1 MYRPDNLVTGNE
13 LGQQRNVFLRP
24 FVLKPVLYVNP
35 LTIWSFIAM
44 FQRTKICTGVL
55 VALGAVLA
63 VPVAPVFAQ
72 TPERVEITGSR
83 IKRIAGEGPSAVEV
97 ISREDIER
105 KGVTSTNDLLRSLSY
120 MSSYND
126 ELISNSPATTGSSG
140 AGFRGLSNDQTVV
153 LLNGRRLANYGFDG
167 AFVNLSTIPIGAIQR
182 VEVLKDGAAAIYGAD
197 AIGGVI
203 NFITRKDFRGAEIS
217 GNYSVSSRGDSAETS
232 VTGTVGFGD
241 LSGTS
246 GINVLANLNYMKRDP
261 LTNLDRERTR
271 TADYRRFGGGSQLS
285 TFAPTGNFVNPTTGR
300 QSPFQTCADPA
311 LVITPS
317 PLTPGVAGSSSC
329 LFDFSPY
336 RTTLFGTER
345 LGGIVTGRI
354 KFTDNLNAFSELM
367 FARSETSA
375 SAAPT
380 PGNFTLPAAH
390 PANSFGVPISVRGR
404 PLQAGPRVTD
414 NTSDASRVLAG
425 VEGVAAGFDFNV
437 AIGQAKNKA
446 VNRDS
451 GYFLDDR
458 MRAAIAAT
466 TFNPFSLTNPA
477 AVINSISSSDS
488 RVGETTNSF
497 FDARVSGEL
506 FSLPGGKAGFAAGV
520 VVGKEEISDVPG
532 ANSRVGNVFGS
543 IQQSL
548 VVADR
553 NLTAAYVE
561 LGLPL
566 TNSLEMQLAL
576 RTDRYEGGNNSTTP
590 KVAFRF
596 QPTKELLFRASY
608 SEGFKMPSLRDLFGG
623 LNQSAD
629 SVQDFPGCAAGNV
642 APSACPR
649 LQYDRFSGGNT
660 QLKPELAKSLTF
672 GFLAEPTPELSF
684 GLDYFIINKTD
695 EIGLVLA
702 QFVIDNVPFARNA
715 TTTLGGNSAFSI
727 TRNAGGTITSINT
740 SLGNLGERKINGWD
754 LQATARIPTTLGRV
768 TLEGS
773 GTYYERYTYADQ
785 PGTPLYN
792 RLELLN
798 LPRWRTQA
806 RIGLQMDLWDFNL
819 VGNSRARVFDKLQST
834 AATPVAAST
843 AVVGNFD
850 TFDASV
856 GFTGIKSL
864 KLTAGVRNMFDK
876 EPPFSNNDTRTL
888 GFAQTDDVRGRYFY
902 LGASYSF

>member
-1 MYRPDNLVTGNE
+1 
-13 LGQQRNVFLRP
+13 
-24 FVLKPVLYVNP
+24 
-35 LTIWSFIAM
+35 M
-44 FQRTKICTGVL
+44 FKRTKICTGVL

-63 VPVAPVFAQ
+63 VPAAPVFAQ
-72 TPERVEITGSR
+72 TSDRVEITGSR

-97 ISREDIER
+97 ITRADIER

-120 MSSYND
+120 MSSFND
-126 ELISNSPATTGSSG
+126 ELISNSPNTTGAAG
-140 AGFRGLSNDQTVV
+140 AGFRGLDSNQTVV

-167 AFVNLSTIPIGAIQR
+167 AFVNLNTIPLGAIER

-217 GNYSVSSRGDSAETS
+217 GNYSISSQGDSAETS

-241 LSGTS
+241 ISGAS
-246 GINVLANLNYMKRDP
+246 GFNVLANLNYMKRDP
-261 LTNLDRERTR
+261 LNNLDRERTR

-300 QSPFQTCADPA
+300 QSTFQTCADPA
-311 LVITPS
+311 LVTTPS

-329 LFDFSPY
+329 LWDFAPY
-336 RTTLFGTER
+336 RTTLYGTER
-345 LGGIVTGRI
+345 LGGIVTARA
-354 KFTDNLNAFSELM
+354 KFSETLSAYGEVM

-380 PGNFTLPAAH
+380 PGNFTLPVGH
-390 PANSFGVPISVRGR
+390 PANTFSSAITVRGR

-414 NTSDASRVLAG
+414 NTSDATRVLAG
-425 VEGVAAGFDFNV
+425 LEGVIAGFDYNLAV
-437 AIGQAKNKA
+437 GQAKNKS
-446 VNRDS
+446 VNKDS
-451 GYFLDDR
+451 GYFLLDK
-458 MRAAIAAT
+458 MNAAIANT
-466 TFNPFSLTNPA
+466 TFNPFSLNNPA
-477 AVINSISSSDS
+477 SVISGISSTDT

-497 FDARVSGEL
+497 VDARLSGEL
-506 FSLPGGKAGFAAGV
+506 FSLPGGMAAFAAGV
-520 VVGKEEISDVPG
+520 AFGKEEISDVPG
-532 ANSRVGNVFGS
+532 PNSRIGNVFGS

-553 NLTAAYVE
+553 SLTAAYGE
-561 LGLPL
+561 LSLPL
-566 TNSLEMQLAL
+566 TKSLEMQLAL
-576 RTDRYEGGNNSTTP
+576 RTDRYEGGTNSTTP
-590 KVAFRF
+590 KIAFRF
-596 QPTKELLFRASY
+596 QPTKEVLLRTSY

-629 SVQDFPGCAAGNV
+629 SVQDFPGCAAGGV
-642 APSACPR
+642 AASACPR
-649 LQYDRFSGGNT
+649 LQYDRFSGGNA
-660 QLKPELAKSLTF
+660 QLKPEKAKSLTF

-702 QFVIDNVPFARNA
+702 QFVIDNVAYVPNA
-715 TTTLGGNSAFSI
+715 TTTLGGNPAFSI

-754 LQATARIPTTLGRV
+754 LQATARIPTTLGKV

-806 RIGLQMDLWDFNL
+806 RLGLQMTSWDFNL
-819 VGNSRARVFDKLQST
+819 VGNSRARVYDKLQST
-834 AATPVAAST
+834 AATPVTAST
-843 AVVGNFD
+843 AIVGNFD
-850 TFDASV
+850 TFDASI

-902 LGASYSF
+902 FGATYSF